1 MKHAKHVFLPNP
13 SLVMS
18 LPTHSLY
25 HPNLV
30 VVCQHLSPIW
40 GFSGGVSVK
49 DPPADAGDRRDEGLV
64 FFSSLS
70 KSSVLQSRRYTG
82 NFMKELHFRFLTIAF
97 IKSFSYSASHVLSS
111 KTSSL
116 PGYGRN
122 GLHRVRF
129 LSD

>member
-13 SLVMS
+13 SLIMS

-64 FFSSLS
+64 FF
-70 KSSVLQSRRYTG
+70 
-82 NFMKELHFRFLTIAF
+82 
-97 IKSFSYSASHVLSS
+97 
-111 KTSSL
+111 L
-116 PGYGRN
+116 PCLN
-122 GLHRVRF
+122 PLFCRVEDT
-129 LSD
+129 LAIS